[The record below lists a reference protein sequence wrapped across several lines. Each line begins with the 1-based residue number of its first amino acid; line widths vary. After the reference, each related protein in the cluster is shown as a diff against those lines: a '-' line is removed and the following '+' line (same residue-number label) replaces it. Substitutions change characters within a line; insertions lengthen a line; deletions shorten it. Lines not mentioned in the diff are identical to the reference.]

1 MPDDDSIKVVN
12 DLGAKI
18 TLTVVTAAVGIITG
32 TSTNPMFE
40 NKLLILLVT
49 LITVVAIWIFLNSR
63 YDRRKNDSEIREIL
77 NTQTQLISKI
87 VHAEQQTLRSNL
99 IRNAEHYM
107 RRGWVTSQ
115 EHRAYVE
122 AYMAYSDLGL
132 NGYMKL
138 YLDRVN
144 ALPIKEVDEQME
156 DQNEH

>member
-18 TLTVVTAAVGIITG
+18 TLTVVTAAIGIITG
-32 TSTNPMFE
+32 TSTNPLFE
-40 NKLLILLVT
+40 NKLLILMVT
-49 LITVVAIWIFLNSR
+49 LIIVVVIWTFLNAR
-63 YDRRKNDSEIREIL
+63 YDRRKNESEVREIL

-99 IRNAEHYM
+99 IRDAEHYM

-144 ALPIKEVDEQME
+144 ALPIKEVDEQTE
-156 DQNEH
+156 DQNGH

>member
-18 TLTVVTAAVGIITG
+18 TLTVVTAAIGIITG

-40 NKLLILLVT
+40 NKLLILL
-49 LITVVAIWIFLNSR
+49 ITMVAVVAIWIFLNNR
-63 YDRRKNDSEIREIL
+63 YDRRKNDSEIREML
-77 NTQTQLISKI
+77 NAQTQLISKI

-99 IRNAEHYM
+99 IRDAEHYM

-144 ALPIKEVDEQME
+144 ALPIKEPDEQME
-156 DQNEH
+156 DQNGH

>member
-77 NTQTQLISKI
+77 NTQTHLISKI

-99 IRNAEHYM
+99 IRDAEHYM

>member
-18 TLTVVTAAVGIITG
+18 TLTVVTAAIGIITG
-32 TSTNPMFE
+32 TSTNPLFE
-40 NKLLILLVT
+40 NKLLILL
-49 LITVVAIWIFLNSR
+49 ITIVAVVAVWIFLNNR
-63 YDRRKNDSEIREIL
+63 YDRRKNDSEIREML

-99 IRNAEHYM
+99 IKDAEHYTQ
-107 RRGWVTSQ
+107 RGWITSQ

-122 AYMAYSDLGL
+122 AYMAYTDLGL
-132 NGYMKL
+132 NGYIKI

-144 ALPIKEVDEQME
+144 ELPIKELDNYME
-156 DQNEH
+156 DQNGH

>member
-18 TLTVVTAAVGIITG
+18 TLTVVTAAIGIITG

-40 NKLLILLVT
+40 NKLLILL
-49 LITVVAIWIFLNSR
+49 ITMVAVVAIWIFLNNR
-63 YDRRKNDSEIREIL
+63 YDRRKNDSEIREML

-99 IRNAEHYM
+99 IRDAEHYM

>member
-18 TLTVVTAAVGIITG
+18 TLTVVTAAIGIITG
-32 TSTNPMFE
+32 TSTNPLFE

-99 IRNAEHYM
+99 IRDAEHYM
-107 RRGWVTSQ
+107 RRGWLTSQ

>member
-18 TLTVVTAAVGIITG
+18 TLTVVTAAIGIITG
-32 TSTNPMFE
+32 TSTNPLFE
-40 NKLLILLVT
+40 NKLLILMVT
-49 LITVVAIWIFLNSR
+49 LIIVVVIWTFLNAR
-63 YDRRKNDSEIREIL
+63 YDRRKNESEIREIL
-77 NTQTQLISKI
+77 NAQTQLISKI

-99 IRNAEHYM
+99 IRDAEHYM

-144 ALPIKEVDEQME
+144 ALPIKEPDEQME
-156 DQNEH
+156 DQNGH

>member
-32 TSTNPMFE
+32 TSTNPMLE

-87 VHAEQQTLRSNL
+87 IHAEQQTLRSNL
-99 IRNAEHYM
+99 IRDAEHYM

-132 NGYMKL
+132 NGYIKL

>member
-18 TLTVVTAAVGIITG
+18 TLTVVTAAIGIITG
-32 TSTNPMFE
+32 TSTNPLFE
-40 NKLLILLVT
+40 NKLLILMVT
-49 LITVVAIWIFLNSR
+49 LIIVVVIWTFLNAR
-63 YDRRKNDSEIREIL
+63 YDRRKNESEVREIL
-77 NTQTQLISKI
+77 NAQTQLISKI

-99 IRNAEHYM
+99 IRDSEHYM

-144 ALPIKEVDEQME
+144 ALPIKEPDEQME
-156 DQNEH
+156 DQNGH